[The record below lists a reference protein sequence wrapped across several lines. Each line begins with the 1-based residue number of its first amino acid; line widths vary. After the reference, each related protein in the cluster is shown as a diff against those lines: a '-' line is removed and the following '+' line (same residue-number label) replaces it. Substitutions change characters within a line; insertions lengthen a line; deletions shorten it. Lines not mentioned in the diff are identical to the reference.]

1 MTNFNQ
7 ICALFGGPS
16 RVNRILGL
24 KDETARD
31 VRRRVALNNP
41 RKCWINKL
49 KLSVDSEIEDLEI
62 RILEL
67 KKFRDQK

>member
-1 MTNFNQ
+1 MNFRE
-7 ICALFGGPS
+7 ICELFGGPS
-16 RVNRILGL
+16 RVNKILLL
-24 KDETARD
+24 KDSTARD
-31 VRRRVALNNP
+31 VRRRVASNNP

-49 KLSVDSEIEDLEI
+49 KFSVDSEIEDLEL